1 MKNKTFKTIFASL
14 VLTLVILGTCQVT
27 KAEEVIKEQTL
38 PTSSLYL
45 WVKTK
50 EFVQLNLFTWKKSS
64 KTELLADFTDQRI
77 AEMNYAQSVN
87 DTDAI
92 DLSLSRY
99 EWQKTKELQYTQN
112 SNDDAIMT
120 QIKERTLEQQRE
132 MTKLQLS
139 LENNDEVQQNMVE
152 VQKNVANQI
161 KETVRVVEGEEGAA
175 QVELQTRYIWIDPNA
190 DTSGNLPPLPD
201 NAGNWEYAPGTS
213 GRDTTG
219 KVVEIQITTSSEAN
233 SVKVEGQ
240 NSVKVEGSN
249 DGTSTTV
256 ETNSS
261 SSNGNSV
268 RVETNQG
275 SGSSGNSQNVIINDG
290 E

>member
-14 VLTLVILGTCQVT
+14 VLVLVILGTCQIA
-27 KAEEVIKEQTL
+27 KAEEAIKEQTL

-77 AEMNYAQSVN
+77 DEMNYAQSID
-87 DTDAI
+87 DTDAV
-92 DLSLSRY
+92 DLALSRY
-99 EWQKTKELQYTQN
+99 QWQKTKELQYTQN
-112 SNDDAIMT
+112 VNDDAIMT

-132 MTKLQLS
+132 MTKLQLN
-139 LENNDEVQQNMVE
+139 LENNDNLQQNMVE

-161 KETVRVVEGEEGAA
+161 KETVNVVEGEEGAA

-190 DTSGNLPPLPD
+190 DANGNLPPLPD
-201 NAGNWEYAPGTS
+201 NAENWEYAPGTS

-219 KVVEIQITTSSEAN
+219 KVVEIQITIDSEAN
-233 SVKVEGQ
+233 SVKIDGQ

-249 DGTSTTV
+249 DGSSTTV
-256 ETNSS
+256 ETN
-261 SSNGNSV
+261 SNGNSV

-275 SGSSGNSQNVIINDG
+275 SGDSGNSQNVIIN
-290 E
+290 EEE